1 MKRQI
6 GIGALAGLALAALL
20 LAGCDT
26 ASNSGANGDEGG
38 TPVTPPSGKPGSGGL
53 RLCGSGKAEHPD
65 MGI

>member
-38 TPVTPPSGKPGSGGL
+38 TPVTPPL
-53 RLCGSGKAEHPD
+53 R
-65 MGI
+65 

>member
-26 ASNSGANGDEGG
+26 ASNSGANGDGGG
-38 TPVTPPSGKPGSGGL
+38 TQVPPPL
-53 RLCGSGKAEHPD
+53 R
-65 MGI
+65 

>member
-6 GIGALAGLALAALL
+6 GVGALAGLALAALL

-26 ASNSGANGDEGG
+26 ASNSGANEDEGG
-38 TPVTPPSGKPGSGGL
+38 TQVTPPSGKRGSGWL
-53 RLCGSGKAEHPD
+53 WLCGSGKAEYPD